1 MNPFIFLFRES
12 PKEPGQ
18 DVSFLRYDPLKNLTV
33 DSSTGKPAIS
43 VLNMSTETFT
53 KADGEVSD
61 TDRSG
66 GILSMG
72 TQTQTFADAEG
83 GDSDQDTTVIRMLMG
98 TSTETRTFL
107 ECSDQD

>member
-12 PKEPGQ
+12 PRESGQ
-18 DVSFLRYDPLKNLTV
+18 DLSLLRYDPVKNLTI
-33 DSSTGKPAIS
+33 DPSTGKPAIS
-43 VLNMSTETFT
+43 VLNMATETFT
-53 KADGEVSD
+53 KADGEMSD

-66 GILSMG
+66 EIVAMG

-107 ECSDQD
+107 ESSDQD

>member
-12 PKEPGQ
+12 PKESGQ
-18 DVSFLRYDPLKNLTV
+18 DLSLLRYDPLKNLTV

-43 VLNMSTETFT
+43 VLNMATETFT

-66 GILSMG
+66 EILSMG
-72 TQTQTFADAEG
+72 TQTRTFADAEG
-83 GDSDQDTTVIRMLMG
+83 GDSDQDNNVIRMLMG
-98 TSTETRTFL
+98 TGTETKTFL
-107 ECSDQD
+107 ESSDRD